1 MQPEVE
7 TLSGLER
14 RIEVSV
20 SMADV
25 EKQVGEE
32 LKRVAR
38 TAKVAGFRPG
48 KVPMSMLQRSHGP
61 GVRYDVINQ
70 QVGQALESAL
80 ESTGLRVAGQPRL
93 EPKSEGV
100 PEGTL
105 AFSATFE
112 IYPDVQL
119 PDLATLEVKRTACD
133 VGADAI
139 DRTVKILR
147 EQRAEFVA
155 QEGRQA
161 QDGDQVKVDFV
172 GKIDGVAFEGGSAE
186 DFVFPVGKGRMLAE
200 FENAVRGLKA
210 GDVKTFPLTFPEDYQ
225 GKEVAGKTAEFT
237 VTVKEV
243 QLANLPEINSE
254 FAKQLGQPEGDV
266 EKLMADIRQ
275 NIEREVKARVSGRTK
290 ASVMEA
296 LVGAAT
302 FDVPKTMV
310 DVEIE
315 SRIKAAR
322 EELKQRGMP
331 NVDDLP
337 IPPETFTAE
346 ATRRVKLGLMIAEL
360 IEKAG
365 LQAKP
370 EQVRAKIEAFAQ
382 NYEQPAQ
389 VVSYYLSDRQR
400 RAEIEAIVM
409 EDNVVEHVMA
419 TAKVSEDP
427 VSFDEI
433 MGTAPG
439 AAEND

>member
-48 KVPMSMLQRSHGP
+48 KVPMSMLERSHGP

-70 QVGQALESAL
+70 QVGQALETAL

-105 AFSATFE
+105 AFLATFE
-112 IYPDVQL
+112 VYPDVQL
-119 PDLATLEVKRTACD
+119 PDIASLEVKRTACE
-133 VGADAI
+133 VGDDAI
-139 DRTVKILR
+139 DKTVQILR

-155 QEGRQA
+155 QEGRAA

-210 GDVKTFPLTFPEDYQ
+210 GDTKTFPLTFPEDYQ
-225 GKEVAGKTAEFT
+225 GKEVAGKTAEFF

-243 QLANLPEINSE
+243 QRADLPEINSE
-254 FAKQLGQPEGDV
+254 FAKLLGQPEGDV

-296 LVGAAT
+296 LVGAAG
-302 FDVPKTMV
+302 FDVPKALV

-337 IPPETFTAE
+337 IPPETFSEE
-346 ATRRVKLGLMIAEL
+346 AIRRVKLGLMIAEL
-360 IEKAG
+360 IDKAS

-370 EQVRAKIEAFAQ
+370 EQVRAKIESFAQ

-427 VSFDEI
+427 ISFDEI

>member
-7 TLSGLER
+7 TLTGLER

-20 SMADV
+20 AMADV

-61 GVRYDVINQ
+61 SIRYDVINQ
-70 QVGQALESAL
+70 QVGQALETAL

-93 EPKSEGV
+93 DPKTEGVSEG
-100 PEGTL
+100 TM
-105 AFSATFE
+105 AFTATFE
-112 IYPDVQL
+112 VYPEIEL
-119 PDLATLEVKRTACD
+119 PEMSALEVKRCACEVSD
-133 VGADAI
+133 EAI
-139 DRTVKILR
+139 DKTVQILR
-147 EQRAEFVA
+147 EQRAEYIA
-155 QEGRQA
+155 EEGRAA

-186 DFVFPVGKGRMLAE
+186 DFSFLIGKGRMLAE
-200 FENAVRGLKA
+200 FEEAVSGLKA
-210 GDVKTFPLTFPEDYQ
+210 GDSKTFPLTFPEDYQ

-243 QLANLPEINSE
+243 SRPELPEINAE
-254 FAKQLGQPEGDV
+254 FAKTLGQAEGDV

-275 NIEREVKARVSGRTK
+275 NIEREVTARVSARTK
-290 ASVMEA
+290 GSVMQA
-296 LVGAAT
+296 LVDAAT
-302 FDVPKTMV
+302 FDVPKALV
-310 DVEIE
+310 DGEIE
-315 SRIKAAR
+315 NRVKAAR

-337 IPPETFTAE
+337 IPPETFSEE
-346 ATRRVKLGLMIAEL
+346 ATRRVKLGLIIAEL
-360 IEKAG
+360 IDKAQ

-370 EQVRAKIEAFAQ
+370 EQVRAKIESFAQ
-382 NYEQPAQ
+382 NYEHPAE
-389 VVSYYLSDRQR
+389 VVSYYLTDRQR
-400 RAEIEAIVM
+400 RAEIEAVVL
-409 EDNVVEHVMA
+409 EDNVVEHVLNS
-419 TAKVSEDP
+419 AKVTDDS

-433 MGTAPG
+433 MGTSGDVNA
-439 AAEND
+439 